1 MGAFLVAALTALD
14 ILIAG
19 ALAAV
24 AAAVVILFTEGG
36 A

>member
-1 MGAFLVAALTALD
+1 MGAFLVAALAALY
-14 ILIAG
+14 LFTAG